1 MTSTPLV
8 LPAVRTTAGTTA
20 MRVDV
25 VCGPDA
31 LDVVVSGEVDSVTA
45 AGLREGLVGVLAR
58 AGMSE
63 VVVDLQGVTFLD
75 SAGLC
80 ALATA
85 HRDAG
90 RAGQRLLLRAGE
102 NRAVLRP
109 LQLTGLWDVLAHTP
123 D

>member
-1 MTSTPLV
+1 
-8 LPAVRTTAGTTA
+8 
-20 MRVDV
+20 MR
-25 VCGPDA
+25 
-31 LDVVVSGEVDSVTA
+31 LDVRSDGDRLAVVVEGEVDSVTA
-45 AGLREGLVGVLAR
+45 GGLRESLVEVLAR
-58 AGMSE
+58 PG
-63 VVVDLQGVTFLD
+63 VPTVLIDLRGVTFLD

-90 RAGQRLLLRAGE
+90 AHGQRLELRVGD

-109 LQLTGLWDVLAHTP
+109 LQITGLWDLLAHAP